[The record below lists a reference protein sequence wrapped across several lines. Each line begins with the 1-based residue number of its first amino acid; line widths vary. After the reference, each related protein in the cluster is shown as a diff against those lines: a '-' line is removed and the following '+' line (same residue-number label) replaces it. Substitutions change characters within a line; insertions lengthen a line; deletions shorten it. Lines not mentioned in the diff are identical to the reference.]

1 MTLYSYIVRRDY
13 GFAPNPFHGYC
24 TLATCKHVTRR
35 VARPGDWIIGT
46 GSKEHQRQGQLIY
59 AMRVTERLSFDEYWS
74 DPRFVLKRPDLTG
87 STMRWYGDNIYHE
100 VDGIWVQ
107 EDSHHSLPGGEVN
120 PINYDDD
127 LKTKCVLVSNEYWY
141 FGRDAPIIPDQF
153 RGTGPDNILSPRG
166 HKKNF
171 TPGLTDAF
179 LDWVRQHPPG
189 PTGRPDRWT

>member
-13 GFAPNPFHGYC
+13 GFAPNPFHGFC

-59 AMRVTERLSFDEYWS
+59 AMRVTERLSFDEYWD

-87 STMRWYGDNIYHE
+87 STMRWYGDNIYHQ
-100 VDGIWVQ
+100 VDAVWVQ

-120 PINYDDD
+120 PINYVDD
-127 LKTKCVLVSNEYWY
+127 LKTKYVLVSNEYWY
-141 FGRDAPIIPDQF
+141 FGREAPIIPAQF
-153 RGTGPDNILSPRG
+153 RGTGPDSILSPRG
-166 HKKNF
+166 HKKTF

-179 LDWVRQHPPG
+179 LDWVRQHPLG
-189 PTGRPDRWT
+189 PAGRPDRWT